1 MATTNQKEQ
10 FEETDIDS
18 ANTTES
24 LEMPEALESI
34 SDSEKG
40 RNIIDIGNGPDEDLV
55 RTMSPF
61 ISGLS

>member
-1 MATTNQKEQ
+1 
-10 FEETDIDS
+10 
-18 ANTTES
+18 
-24 LEMPEALESI
+24 MPEALESI

>member
-10 FEETDIDS
+10 FEETDIYA